1 MHVNWG
7 EWRSGYSQ
15 EKLDE
20 GSVPKCTSSVDFP
33 QVWLAVMLF
42 YQRSLRWESWGLKA
56 FWRHIQILAIWKKK
70 TVFNL
75 GEENYQIKVEMF
87 N

>member
-1 MHVNWG
+1 M
-7 EWRSGYSQ
+7 
-15 EKLDE
+15 
-20 GSVPKCTSSVDFP
+20 PKCTRAVDFP

-42 YQRSLRWESWGLKA
+42 YRRTLRWEAWGLKA
-56 FWRHIQILAIWKKK
+56 FWRHIPILAMWEKK
-70 TVFNL
+70 TVSNL